1 MGSNDG
7 QVSRL
12 IELLIMFGALLFVGA
27 LLLGALKILFVLVL
41 LPLKIGFWILKGV
54 VGLLLFIP
62 VVLFSVWLLSCVYPI
77 IVAVI
82 LVPILIVVAGIISLA
97 NVIF

>member
-1 MGSNDG
+1 
-7 QVSRL
+7 
-12 IELLIMFGALLFVGA
+12 MFGALLFVGA

-62 VVLFSVWLLSCVYPI
+62 VVLFWVWLLSCVYPI